1 MPEPLRSSTRPAM
14 PRGRSI
20 QVLISMPPYFSTAR
34 RRQPLPVSSAFSLIL
49 KVGLSQWDAVMRK
62 PEKSFLVR
70 KAMRDE
76 PFRVT

>member
-1 MPEPLRSSTRPAM
+1 M

-20 QVLISMPPYFSTAR
+20 QVLISIPPYFSTAR

-49 KVGLSQWDAVMRK
+49 KVGLSQWDAVIRK
-62 PEKSFLVR
+62 PEKSRFAR

>member
-20 QVLISMPPYFSTAR
+20 QVLISIPPYFSTAS

-49 KVGLSQWDAVMRK
+49 KVGLSQWEAVIRK
-62 PEKSFLVR
+62 PEKSRFAR